1 MGFYERNL
9 STDSGGRGLALVR
22 KERFAWAQ
30 VSRFGSIGRAENES
44 EKHPEICRDSA
55 RGMKKITHSCLDLW

>member
-9 STDSGGRGLALVR
+9 STYSGGRALALVR

-30 VSRFGSIGRAENES
+30 VSRFQSIGGAENEC
-44 EKHPEICRDSA
+44 EKHPEICRDFA